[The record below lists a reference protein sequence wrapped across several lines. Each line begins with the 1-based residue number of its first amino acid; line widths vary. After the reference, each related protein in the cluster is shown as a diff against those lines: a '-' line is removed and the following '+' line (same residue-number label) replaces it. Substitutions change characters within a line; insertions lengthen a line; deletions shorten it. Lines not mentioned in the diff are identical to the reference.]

1 MGRTTG
7 TGLPPTE
14 SSSYR
19 PATSVGVIGAWN
31 SAEQPSTKR
40 APIAFEEGTQAQW
53 LPDLLVPLVQ
63 QVVVCDRHGEKRR
76 GTKGD
81 RVDADQLSARLWRG
95 EGLPRESA
103 PGHPPGAP
111 PHLPEPGRGH
121 HPSHAPAQGPL
132 SSAGHPDAGTRVYQ
146 PMHCAHWLGQL
157 PDRGVR
163 FRAETLYTE
172 LDIYRARR
180 PPGPPALSED
190 GPPGG
195 SPGRSRVVRVVDH
208 SVSGLGSCRI
218 AARHAPD
225 TMAIP
230 DQATPLGLCRPRGD
244 HRDQRRARAPA
255 RSASATP
262 AARASASATARRGMQ
277 CAMNLSGRPATA
289 VSVALQS

>member
-1 MGRTTG
+1 MPISSRLGSGGVRVYHGSPHRATLQELRRTYRNLVEDT
-7 TGLPPTE
+7 TRVMLRLKALFRARAIPT
-14 SSSYR
+14 
-19 PATSVGVIGAWN
+19 P
-31 SAEQPSTKR
+31 
-40 APIAFEEGTQAQW
+40 
-53 LPDLLVPLVQ
+53 
-63 QVVVCDRHGEKRR
+63 
-76 GTKGD
+76 
-81 RVDADQLSARLWRG
+81 
-95 EGLPRESA
+95 
-103 PGHPPGAP
+103 
-111 PHLPEPGRGH
+111 
-121 HPSHAPAQGPL
+121 
-132 SSAGHPDAGTRVYQ
+132 GTRVYQ
-146 PMHCAHWLGQL
+146 PMHRAHWLGQL

-208 SVSGLGSCRI
+208 SVSGPGSCRI

-225 TMAIP
+225 TVAIP
-230 DQATPLGLCRPRGD
+230 DQATPLGLCRPRGY